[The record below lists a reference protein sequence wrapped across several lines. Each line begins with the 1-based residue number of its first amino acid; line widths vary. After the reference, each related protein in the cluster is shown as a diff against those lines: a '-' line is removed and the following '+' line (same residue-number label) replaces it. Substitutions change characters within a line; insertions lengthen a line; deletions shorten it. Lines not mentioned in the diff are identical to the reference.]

1 MTLKQ
6 IEYFIKVCELKQ
18 ISECSKFFGISQ
30 SAMSIAIKNLEN
42 SLGGELFDRIGKSLV
57 INERGKAF
65 LKSITP
71 IYNRVLEIRKNM
83 LNGGMFDIAITSS
96 KNIGSYLLPEAVSEI
111 LENKNDK
118 SKIHLDIKIE
128 NTEAILQ
135 SILNNQCD
143 IGLVEG
149 SLKNSEVSTITICE
163 DELFIVTGDKDL
175 AQKSWNISSL
185 KDYGWVMREVGSGT
199 REVFFN
205 NIKENPNLNII
216 LELPTSEA
224 IKNSIRNRPLFTCLP
239 YFAIHNELGN
249 GLYKVNMKGKKFI
262 RNLYAIYSKDKK
274 NSETFMNIINEIIEN
289 IRKFHKKISSQNS

>member
-1 MTLKQ
+1 
-6 IEYFIKVCELKQ
+6 
-18 ISECSKFFGISQ
+18 
-30 SAMSIAIKNLEN
+30 MSIAIKNLEN

-143 IGLVEG
+143 IGLIEG

-163 DELFIVTGDKDL
+163 DELFVVTGDKDL
-175 AQKSWNISSL
+175 AQKSWSINSL
-185 KDYGWVMREVGSGT
+185 KDYGWVMREIGSGT

-239 YFAIHNELGN
+239 YFAVHNELGN
-249 GLYKVNMKGKKFI
+249 GLYKVNIKGKKFI

-289 IRKFHKKISSQNS
+289 IRKFHKKISQNS